1 MGAPRDKSVVSPI
14 MVGRVDYVDSLRR
27 DLDAAS
33 EGSGRTA
40 TLAGESG
47 IGKSRLAAETRAT
60 AIERGFYI
68 VQGNCFEPD
77 STLPYAPLLDLLRV
91 CMRGCSPAEIAERL
105 GADAVDIAR
114 MMPEIASNVPGLPLP
129 PPLEPEQ
136 EKRRIFQG
144 LTQFFARLAERQ
156 PLLIVVEDVHWID
169 DTSLEFLLVLARRL
183 PNMRALL
190 LLTYR
195 SDEVQPSLGRTITR
209 MERERLVSEYALR
222 PLPAADVD
230 AMIRAIF
237 EQATPTRHEFLDP
250 IMSLTEGNPFFIE
263 EILKS
268 LVAAGGI
275 FYADGTWDRKPI
287 GELDIPR
294 SVHDAVHQ
302 RAEQLSGEARQIL
315 TTAAVTGRR
324 FDFALLQRV
333 TGRDED
339 ELVGVIKEMIAAQL
353 VVEEQ
358 GDRFSFRHALTQHVI
373 SSRLLARERRALHR
387 TIGEHMRQLYAG
399 AIEPHLADLAHH
411 FYEGAAWDE
420 AYYYCRR
427 VGENAQKLYA
437 SRAAVEHF
445 SRAIEAARQL
455 GITPPARLYRA
466 RGQSYELLGEFER
479 AREDGEQALAAARD
493 AGDGAAEW
501 QAQIDLGFLWAGRN
515 YRRAG
520 EFFERATE
528 LARKL
533 ERPELIAQ
541 SLNRYGNWLVNTGAA
556 AEGLRAH
563 RDALRLFE
571 EAGDASG
578 RADTLDLI
586 GMGSGIHGDIVG
598 CLEAV
603 EQAVELY
610 RSLNDDRGLVS
621 TLSARGTFSSP
632 SMCDVSYSGLRT
644 LEQCRA
650 DTQEAVRAAQRIGW
664 PAGLAFAQ
672 FTASASAAGFGEFGE
687 AIRHGNESL
696 RIATEIEHE
705 QWVCGAHYTLGQ
717 IYVLM
722 HAPDLAIHH
731 LQEGLPIANRLGSA
745 WWIGNVSSYLALAHL
760 RANDARSAHAVLDA
774 SLPDG
779 TLPTNMSGRRM
790 YWARGELALHE
801 GDAAAA
807 LAIAQHL
814 IDTTPGAPS
823 DEAIPPLWRLK
834 GRALAALGR
843 TDEAVAALEAALAS
857 AVKRAERPYLWQ
869 IRRDLAALYE
879 AQGRR
884 SDAAAARQAAAETAQ
899 ELAATIGDD
908 ALRDGFLRAAGA
920 AQPKRAPTPR
930 QADKAAFGGLT
941 AREREVAALVA
952 QGKTNRD
959 IADELVLGER
969 TIETHV
975 GNVLS
980 KLEFTS
986 RAQIAA
992 WAVESGLASKQA

>member
-27 DLDAAS
+27 DLDAAR
-33 EGSGRTA
+33 EGGGRTA
-40 TLAGESG
+40 TLAGEAG
-47 IGKSRLAAETRAT
+47 IGKSRLADETRAS
-60 AIERGFYI
+60 ALERGFFI

-77 STLPYAPLLDLLRV
+77 ATLPYAPLLDLLRV
-91 CMRGCSPAEIAERL
+91 CMRGRSPTEIAEGL
-105 GADAVDIAR
+105 GADAADIAR
-114 MMPEIASNVPGLPLP
+114 MMPEIASLVPGLALA

-136 EKRRIFQG
+136 EKRRIFQA
-144 LTQFFARLAERQ
+144 LTQFFARLADRQ

-183 PNMRALL
+183 PTMRALL

-195 SDEVQPSLGRTITR
+195 SDEVQASLGRTLTR
-209 MERERLVSEYALR
+209 MQRERLVSEYALR
-222 PLPAADVD
+222 PLSATDVD

-237 EQATPTRHEFLDP
+237 EQTTPTRHEFLDP

-275 FYADGTWDRKPI
+275 FYADGTWERKPI

-302 RAEQLSGEARQIL
+302 RAEQLSADSRQIL

-339 ELVGVIKEMIAAQL
+339 GLVGVIKEMISAQL

-373 SSRLLARERRALHR
+373 ASGLLAREQRSLHR

-445 SRAIEAARQL
+445 SRAIEAARHL
-455 GITPPARLYRA
+455 GVAPPARLYRA

-479 AREDGEQALAAARD
+479 AREDGEQALTAARG
-493 AGDGAAEW
+493 ANDGAAEW
-501 QAQIDLGFLWAGRN
+501 QALIDLGFLWAGRN
-515 YRRAG
+515 YRRTG

-556 AEGLRAH
+556 EEGLRAH
-563 RDALRLFE
+563 RDALHLFE
-571 EAGDASG
+571 QAGDTGG

-586 GMGSGIHGDIVG
+586 GMGSGIRGDIVG

-610 RSLNDDRGLVS
+610 RSLDDNRGLVS
-621 TLSARGTFSSP
+621 TLSSRGTYSSP
-632 SMCDVSYSGLRT
+632 TMCDVSHSAFRT
-644 LEQCRA
+644 LDQCRV
-650 DTQEAVRAAQRIGW
+650 DTGEALRVAQRIGW
-664 PAGLAFAQ
+664 PAGQAFAH
-672 FTASASAAGFGEFGE
+672 FTASAAAAGFGEFGE
-687 AIRHGNESL
+687 AIHHGNESL
-696 RIATEIEHE
+696 RVATEIEHE

-717 IYVLM
+717 IYVLL

-731 LQEGLPIANRLGSA
+731 LQEALPIANRLGSA

-760 RANDARSAHAVLDA
+760 QANDPRNAHAVLDA
-774 SLPDG
+774 SLPEG
-779 TLPTNMSGRRM
+779 TLPTNMAGRRM
-790 YWARGELALHE
+790 YWARGEVALHE

-807 LAIAQHL
+807 LAIAEHL
-814 IDTTPGAPS
+814 IDTT
-823 DEAIPPLWRLK
+823 
-834 GRALAALGR
+834 
-843 TDEAVAALEAALAS
+843 
-857 AVKRAERPYLWQ
+857 
-869 IRRDLAALYE
+869 
-879 AQGRR
+879 RR
-884 SDAAAARQAAAETAQ
+884 S
-899 ELAATIGDD
+899 
-908 ALRDGFLRAAGA
+908 LRCGA
-920 AQPKRAPTPR
+920 
-930 QADKAAFGGLT
+930 
-941 AREREVAALVA
+941 
-952 QGKTNRD
+952 
-959 IADELVLGER
+959 
-969 TIETHV
+969 
-975 GNVLS
+975 
-980 KLEFTS
+980 
-986 RAQIAA
+986 
-992 WAVESGLASKQA
+992 